1 MQTAALGVNVWRGNF
16 PSRTARRV
24 IVLPFLH
31 CRSFNIRSFILRVHG
46 GGVGEVSHHWAS
58 RTKNKTKTSLKIH
71 AIVRAER
78 CNRLDVLTI
87 MATITQTI
95 AIPVNLSPTQKKMI
109 ALVQAQNVT
118 VENQRKKIK
127 KKNNVQQCLFA

>member
-1 MQTAALGVNVWRGNF
+1 M
-16 PSRTARRV
+16 
-24 IVLPFLH
+24 
-31 CRSFNIRSFILRVHG
+31 RVHG
-46 GGVGEVSHHWAS
+46 GGVGEVSHHWTS